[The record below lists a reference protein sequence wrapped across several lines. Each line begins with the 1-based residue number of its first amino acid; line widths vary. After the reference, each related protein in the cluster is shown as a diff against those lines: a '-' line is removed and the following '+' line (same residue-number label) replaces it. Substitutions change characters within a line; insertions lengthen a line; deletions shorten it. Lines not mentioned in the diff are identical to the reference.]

1 MKISQCEVGEIHRV
15 VEIQLDEE
23 VKRRF
28 QMLGMTDGVDIEIL
42 NKKKNGA
49 VIIKVRGTRFA
60 IGKRFADGVVVG
72 GAE

>member
-1 MKISQCEVGEIHRV
+1 MNLSQCEIGEIHRI
-15 VEIQLDEE
+15 VEIRLYDE

-60 IGKRFADGVVVG
+60 IGKKFADGVVVG
-72 GAE
+72 GVE